1 MSNFSGKKKYM
12 KDYTPTRRVIDVIH
26 ERTGI
31 SALIAPLQQEIKY
44 MKWPPEG
51 EEDVQQL
58 DFDTFFARFPPFEPI
73 SIFESIYRGK
83 ERTIRLKGD
92 HVWFVLPIKELKNK
106 EDLKD
111 IFSKFEKLLHNEYS
125 NEVKCEEIICGVYEE
140 SGNKIILNEVVIPRM
155 ISDGSIPLYKEIVF
169 RLTGKEPEL
178 RIYYGLHKAAQ
189 KRKPFSQISEILE
202 RVLASH
208 EARRGYSP
216 YALNYITTCYDGY
229 VISTDPTALNQIC
242 DPCMKGKTKKTL
254 LCRMYPGRGKFEY
267 RRKIFPKVYSVKS
280 IELSSLVYREIEKVY
295 TLPYSILLADN
306 VEISKDIEGFVI
318 YFDKVGKVELNLE
331 KKISTGYFS
340 TNSLMIAFDSKLVRI
355 FIDALK
361 ENKANMLIKVKIGPR
376 KEEVSLPIYSVL
388 VSKYLWYK
396 VFNREL
402 EPNVEVDEQHN
413 QLVIRR
419 FNGKSDIYESHD
431 MEKFIEEF
439 VEKSEGESEN
449 LERFAREVIAH
460 TLAHVVYVD
469 SIRHLPDVENYV
481 DYFYSTKG
489 GYIVSGIFENTKGGM
504 LRASKEITDE
514 FIQDQDIARSSG
526 YFRILNQ
533 RILEKIIE
541 SGILKPYEDASAE
554 PETRN
559 VEEEMKRIAMVIT
572 DKIASKSS
580 QKDTKELFN
589 KVYITLKEF
598 YTLLLNTVSNI
609 VRSKLYIDSQLF
621 VYTILWRLVRDPSI
635 VVSYLKKK
643 TDMDDKEIEVILEE
657 LFEAELYKI
666 LVEMLFPDMCVDG
679 CGLDLHLPD
688 CHRHFEQPF
697 IISRSLLIAFLEF
710 LGIRLNNISDY
721 NVKINRIDCP
731 GSLLEKLSLLGR
743 KNVYILT
750 SELSENTVN
759 LIRNL
764 LQRDGLIVVLE
775 VDRRLME
782 SKPSLI
788 EELKSLQEQHKG
800 RLEVKFTQEPHHG
813 KMLDLD
819 NLRIY
824 TSWNFGTSVK
834 PLQTYKAEL
843 KTKS

>member
-12 KDYTPTRRVIDVIH
+12 KDYTPTRRVVDVVH

-73 SIFESIYRGK
+73 SIFESIYKGK

-111 IFSKFEKLLHNEYS
+111 IFSKFEKLLHNKYS

-140 SGNKIILNEVVIPRM
+140 SGNKIILNEVVIPRT

-178 RIYYGLHKAAQ
+178 RIYYGLHKVAQ
-189 KRKPFSQISEILE
+189 KRKPLSKISEILE
-202 RVLASH
+202 KVLASH

-229 VISTDPTALNQIC
+229 VISTDPTAPNQIC
-242 DPCMKGKTKKTL
+242 DPCMKGKTKETL
-254 LCRMYPGRGKFEY
+254 LCRKYPGRGKFEY

-376 KEEVSLPIYSVL
+376 KEKVSLPLYSVL

-419 FNGKSDIYESHD
+419 FNGKSDIYEFHD

-449 LERFAREVIAH
+449 LERFARKVIAH
-460 TLAHVVYVD
+460 TLAHVVYVG
-469 SIRHLPDVENYV
+469 STRHLPEVENYV

-514 FIQDQDIARSSG
+514 FTQDQDIARSSG

-554 PETRN
+554 PETRD

-572 DKIASKSS
+572 DKITSKSS

-589 KVYITLKEF
+589 KVSITLKEF

-643 TDMDDKEIEVILEE
+643 TGMNDKEIEVILEE

-710 LGIRLNNISDY
+710 LGVSLKNMSDY
-721 NVKINRIDCP
+721 NVHIDRIDCP
-731 GSLLEKLSLLGR
+731 GSLLEELSRLGR
-743 KNVYILT
+743 KNVHILT

-759 LIRNL
+759 LIKNL
-764 LQRDGLIVVLE
+764 LQREGLNVVVE
-775 VDRRLME
+775 VDKRLME

-788 EELKSLQEQHKG
+788 EELKSLQEQHSG
-800 RLEVKFTQEPHHG
+800 RLELKFTQEPHHG

-824 TSWNFGTSVK
+824 ASWNFGTSVK

-843 KTKS
+843 KTKI